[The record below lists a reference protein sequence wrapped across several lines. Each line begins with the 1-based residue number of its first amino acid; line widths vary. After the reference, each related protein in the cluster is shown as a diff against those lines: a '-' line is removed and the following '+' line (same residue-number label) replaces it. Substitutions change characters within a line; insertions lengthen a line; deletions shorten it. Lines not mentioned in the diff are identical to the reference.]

1 MSGGSL
7 TPTELQR
14 ASRQWDEACQTLP
27 EEWQLI
33 EVRLRHER
41 AVLINSK
48 AGQAHEAIARAPAD
62 GSPPSMRPVGLF
74 KV

>member
-41 AVLINSK
+41 APSCPDQQQGGASTRGDREGPSRRAASK
-48 AGQAHEAIARAPAD
+48 
-62 GSPPSMRPVGLF
+62 
-74 KV
+74 